1 MHRWLV
7 VAAVTG
13 FVSACSGA
21 SRGTTPPRAE
31 NGPEVCANRPMFGPV
46 QLDRAAAKRRY
57 GASAKYLGDAPTS
70 QQHAVEV
77 CGTGGQIEWLTRV
90 TCANGSSPFPSGAA
104 AHQARSGSVG
114 AVTARFISVIS
125 SRIQV
130 GVSSIPKCSDES
142 RVRSSGAGLRPPW
155 TRPARFGLLPPIA
168 QTPIIGP
175 RRPISSAR

>member
-1 MHRWLV
+1 MMHRWLV

-114 AVTARFISVIS
+114 AGGKCGSIIDLYTVTCPEATYTVHLDMYMC
-125 SRIQV
+125 
-130 GVSSIPKCSDES
+130 GPLES
-142 RVRSSGAGLRPPW
+142 MWPQRGGQREPGETVA
-155 TRPARFGLLPPIA
+155 A
-168 QTPIIGP
+168 
-175 RRPISSAR
+175 